1 MILDVLYMSWL
12 RVGLMVFGCC
22 FDFLERKERPHLDVL
37 IIGAG
42 LAGLACALR
51 LTERG
56 LRCQVLEARGQVGGR
71 ASRGGAD
78 WVHGQHVATWRYL
91 KRFQMETDGSCNGWD
106 QADSTGGECWVYV
119 DGELRGPERVFS
131 EPNRLFFQ
139 KFDELIECSCLK
151 GTEIYTINSI
161 HQKRHHIS
169 QIYLRYLISTL
180 PSRCK

>member
-1 MILDVLYMSWL
+1 MWSCA
-12 RVGLMVFGCC
+12 GGC
-22 FDFLERKERPHLDVL
+22 FDFLKKKEESEEWDVL
-37 IIGAG
+37 IVGAG

-56 LRCQVLEARGQVGGR
+56 WRCQVLEARGHVGGR

-91 KRFQMETDGSCNGWD
+91 KRFEMETDGSCNGWD
-106 QADSTGGECWVYV
+106 SEGFDKGSGECWVYV
-119 DGELRGPERVFS
+119 DGELRGPDRVFS

-151 GTEIYTINSI
+151 GTLYTS
-161 HQKRHHIS
+161 KRKN
-169 QIYLRYLISTL
+169 R
-180 PSRCK
+180 